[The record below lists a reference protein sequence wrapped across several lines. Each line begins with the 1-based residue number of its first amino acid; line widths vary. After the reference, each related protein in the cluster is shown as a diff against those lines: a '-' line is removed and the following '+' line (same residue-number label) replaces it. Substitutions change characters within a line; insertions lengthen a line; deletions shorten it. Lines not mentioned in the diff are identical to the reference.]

1 MKTHALK
8 LNKNITP
15 RDTDFAKWYTDVI
28 KQGELCDYG
37 AENGSAAGT
46 IIFRPRGYALW
57 ENIQTILNQ
66 EFRKLNVENV
76 MLPML
81 ISQKAFQ
88 VEKDHIEGFAPECAT
103 VTKVGDVVLPESF
116 IIRPT
121 SEVLF
126 CRHFSKII
134 SSYKQLP
141 LIYNQWCSVIRWEK
155 NTRPFLRTSEFLW
168 QEGHTIHNNADEAQA
183 LTLAMIKLYAK
194 FVEQHLAI
202 KVIVGEKSVYE
213 RFAGAK
219 TTYTI
224 ESMMQDGQALQAGT
238 SHYFGQGFAKVFDI
252 KFTNKDNKQELAY
265 QTSWGVSTRL
275 IGALIMAHSDNLGLV
290 LPPTIA
296 PTQIMI
302 LNLSPKNEMV
312 QKVVQQV
319 NNYLKSHFKV
329 LVNNDDKSFSFKKSE
344 SQIKGIPLS
353 IEIGTKEI
361 ENNQIKLVLRHNL
374 SETLINFDDEKQVI
388 KAINNLFVT
397 MNQELLTKSASNLK
411 NNLKEIITFDE
422 YKKLVKIHKGFF
434 IVPFCNQVICEKEV
448 KELTST
454 VSRCIPLE
462 VYKAPSN
469 CFKCNMP
476 DSAWT
481 YFARAY

>member
-1 MKTHALK
+1 MKTQTK
-8 LNKNITP
+8 KINKNITL

-37 AENGSAAGT
+37 AENGSAVGT

-57 ENIQTILNQ
+57 ENMQTILNQ

-76 MLPML
+76 MLPTL
-81 ISQKAFQ
+81 ISEKAFQ

-103 VTKVGDVVLPESF
+103 VTKVGDFNLQESF

-126 CRHFSKII
+126 CRHFAKII

-168 QEGHTIHNNADEAQA
+168 QEGHTIHNNAEQAQA
-183 LTLAMIKLYAK
+183 FTLVMIKLYAK
-194 FVEQHLAI
+194 FVEQYLAI
-202 KVIVGEKSVYE
+202 KVIVGKKSVYE

-219 TTYTI
+219 ITYTI

-238 SHYFGQGFAKVFDI
+238 SHYFGQCFAKAFGI
-252 KFTNKDNKQELAY
+252 KFTNKDNKQEFAY
-265 QTSWGVSTRL
+265 QTSWGVSSRL
-275 IGALIMAHSDNLGLV
+275 IGALIMAHSDDLGLV

-302 LNLSPKNEMV
+302 LNLSPKNAIVQTVV
-312 QKVVQQV
+312 QKI
-319 NNYLKSHFKV
+319 NNYLKPHFKI
-329 LVNNDDKSFSFKKSE
+329 LINNDDKSFSFKKSE
-344 SQIKGIPLS
+344 SQIKGIPLT
-353 IEIGTKEI
+353 IAVGLQEIANK
-361 ENNQIKLVLRHNL
+361 QIKLVLRHNL
-374 SETLINFDDEKQVI
+374 SEKLISFDDEKQVI
-388 KAINNLFVT
+388 TTINNLFVA
-397 MNQELLTKSASNLK
+397 MNQELLAKSAANLK
-411 NNLKEIITFDE
+411 NNLKEITTFNE
-422 YKKLVKIHKGFF
+422 YKLLVKVHKGFF

-454 VSRCIPLE
+454 VSRCVPLE
-462 VYKAPSN
+462 VYKTPSN
-469 CFKCNMP
+469 CFKCKTPN
-476 DSAWT
+476 SAWT

>member
-275 IGALIMAHSDNLGLV
+275 IGALIMSHSDDLGLV

-476 DSAWT
+476 YSAWT

>member
-1 MKTHALK
+1 MKTQTK
-8 LNKNITP
+8 KINKNITL

-57 ENIQTILNQ
+57 ENMQIILNQ

-76 MLPML
+76 MLPTL
-81 ISQKAFQ
+81 ISEKAFQ

-103 VTKVGDVVLPESF
+103 VTKVGDVNLQESF

-126 CRHFSKII
+126 CRHFAKII

-168 QEGHTIHNNADEAQA
+168 QEGHTIYNNAEQAQA
-183 LTLAMIKLYAK
+183 FTLVMIKLYAK
-194 FVEQHLAI
+194 FVEQYLAI
-202 KVIVGEKSVYE
+202 KVIVGKKSVYE

-219 TTYTI
+219 VTYTI

-238 SHYFGQGFAKVFDI
+238 SHYFGQCFAKAFDI
-252 KFTNKDNKQELAY
+252 KFTNKDNKQEFAY
-265 QTSWGVSTRL
+265 QTSWGVSSRL
-275 IGALIMAHSDNLGLV
+275 IGALIMAHSDDLGLV

-302 LNLSPKNEMV
+302 LNLSPKNEIVQTVV
-312 QKVVQQV
+312 QKI
-319 NNYLKSHFKV
+319 NNYLKPHFKI
-329 LVNNDDKSFSFKKSE
+329 LINNDDKSVSFKKSE
-344 SQIKGIPLS
+344 SQIKGIPLT
-353 IEIGTKEI
+353 IAVGLQEIANK
-361 ENNQIKLVLRHNL
+361 QIKLVLRHNL
-374 SETLINFDDEKQVI
+374 SEKLISFDDEKQVI
-388 KAINNLFVT
+388 TTINNLFVT
-397 MNQELLTKSASNLK
+397 MNQELLAKSAANLK
-411 NNLKEIITFDE
+411 NNLKEITTFNE
-422 YKKLVKIHKGFF
+422 YKLLVKVHKGFF
-434 IVPFCNQVICEKEV
+434 IVPFCNRVICEKEV

-454 VSRCIPLE
+454 VSRCVPLE
-462 VYKAPSN
+462 VYKMPSN
-469 CFKCNMP
+469 CFKCKTPNS
-476 DSAWT
+476 DWT

>member
-1 MKTHALK
+1 MKIHALK
-8 LNKNITP
+8 LNKNITL

-37 AENGSAAGT
+37 AENGSTAGT

-57 ENIQTILNQ
+57 ENMQTILNQ

-103 VTKVGDVVLPESF
+103 VTKVGDVILPESF

-168 QEGHTIHNNADEAQA
+168 QEGHTIHNNAAQA
-183 LTLAMIKLYAK
+183 QAFTLSMIKLYAK

-202 KVIVGEKSVYE
+202 KVIVGQKSVYE

-219 TTYTI
+219 ATYTI

-275 IGALIMAHSDNLGLV
+275 IGALIMVHSDDLGLV

-302 LNLSPKNEMV
+302 LNLSLKNEIV
-312 QKVVQQV
+312 QKVVQKV
-319 NNYLKSHFKV
+319 NDYLKPHFKV

-344 SQIKGIPLS
+344 SQIKGIPLW

-361 ENNQIKLVLRHNL
+361 EINQIKLVLRHNL
-374 SETLINFDDEKQVI
+374 SETFTNFNDEKQVI
-388 KAINNLFVT
+388 KIINNLFVT
-397 MNQELLTKSASNLK
+397 MNQELLTKSATNLK
-411 NNLKEIITFDE
+411 NNLKEITTFDE

-462 VYKAPSN
+462 VYKTPSN
-469 CFKCNMP
+469 CFKCKTPN
-476 DSAWT
+476 SAWT

>member
-1 MKTHALK
+1 MKTKTEK
-8 LNKNITP
+8 LNKNITL
-15 RDTDFAKWYTDVI
+15 RSTDFVQWYTDVV

-37 AENGSAAGT
+37 AENGGAAGT

-57 ENIQTILNQ
+57 EKMQTILNQ
-66 EFRKLNVENV
+66 EFLKLDVENV

-81 ISQKAFQ
+81 ISEKVFQ

-103 VTKVGDVVLPESF
+103 VTKVGNVVLPEPF

-168 QEGHTIHNNADEAQA
+168 QEGHTVHNNAIEAQA
-183 LTLAMIKLYAK
+183 FTLSIIKLYAK

-202 KVIVGEKSVYE
+202 KVIIGKKSVYE

-219 TTYTI
+219 ETYTI
-224 ESMMQDGQALQAGT
+224 ESMMQDGQALQSGT

-252 KFTNKDNKQELAY
+252 KFTNKDNKQELGY

-275 IGALIMAHSDNLGLV
+275 IGALIMAHSDDLGLV

-296 PTQIMI
+296 STKIMI
-302 LNLSPKNEMV
+302 LNLSPKNADV
-312 QKVVQQV
+312 QEVVKKV
-319 NNYLKSHFKV
+319 NKYLKPHFKT

-344 SQIKGIPLS
+344 SQIKGIPLT
-353 IEIGTKEI
+353 IAIGTKEI
-361 ENNQIKLVLRHNL
+361 ENKQIKLVLRHNL
-374 SETLINFDDEKQVI
+374 SETLISFDDEKQVI
-388 KAINNLFVT
+388 NTINNLFIN
-397 MNQELLTKSASNLK
+397 MNQELLTKSK
-411 NNLKEIITFDE
+411 NNLKDSLKEVTTFE
-422 YKKLVKIHKGFF
+422 QYQKLVKTHKGFF
-434 IVPFCNQVICEKEV
+434 IVPFCNQVICEKEI
-448 KELTST
+448 KELTTT

-462 VYKAPSN
+462 IYKAPSN
-469 CFKCNMP
+469 CFKCKTPN
-476 DSAWT
+476 SVWT